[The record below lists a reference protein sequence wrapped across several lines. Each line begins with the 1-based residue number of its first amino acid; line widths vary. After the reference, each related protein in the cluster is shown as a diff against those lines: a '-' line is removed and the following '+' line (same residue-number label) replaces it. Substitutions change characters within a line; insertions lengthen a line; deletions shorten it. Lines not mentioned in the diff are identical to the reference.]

1 MKKVLESFDMA
12 AFSFVSFQHLNIFD
26 VRSKQRIPQ
35 NSKTAIAIIFPYYNK
50 SAFCGNVSAYC
61 AVADYH
67 IVVMEQLKSI
77 ISALQEKYPHNSFAP
92 FVDSS
97 PIDEVD
103 MAVKGGLGVKGHNSL
118 LITEKWGSFVFIGEI
133 ITDLEWE
140 TVLCDYKYCIGC
152 GLCEKHCPG
161 RAISV
166 QEVTEETA
174 EGCTLCGEE
183 FSAESRASCGEESAA
198 ENPSDNRQQAKGE
211 RRYIKT
217 ENCASFISQK
227 KQELTAEETAILG
240 RAKTVFGCDICQK
253 VCPHNRKLFDGSA
266 ESAGQENLFS
276 GDIFHTVTAENV
288 ADVYKQRAFGFRGLK
303 VLERNLKIYGEET
316 L

>member
-77 ISALQEKYPHNSFAP
+77 ISALQQKYPNNSFAP

-161 RAISV
+161 GAIKEAEADRDLDGASAA
-166 QEVTEETA
+166 A
-174 EGCTLCGEE
+174 EGLYGT
-183 FSAESRASCGEESAA
+183 
-198 ENPSDNRQQAKGE
+198 ENPRDNRQQAKGE

-227 KQELTAEETAILG
+227 KQELSSEEREILG

-253 VCPHNRKLFDGSA
+253 VCPHNRKLLDGSA
-266 ESAGQENLFS
+266 EAAGQENLFS
-276 GDIFHTVTAENV
+276 GDIFHTVTEENV

-303 VLERNLKIYGEET
+303 VLERNLKIYGGET